1 MSQLEKEGRFGA
13 TVISAELGQSVSE
26 VPLIRLGF
34 RTDDGEIQTNV
45 YLSVAAWD
53 RSMRMLEECFSFDS
67 DFGNLEQLLGQTCS
81 IVTEL
86 EDYVGNNGKSKNV
99 LRVKWI
105 NPKAGPKMTE
115 KERQSLAAQL
125 SAKARRVPAGRK
137 NDNPRND
144 PF

>member
-1 MSQLEKEGRFGA
+1 MK
-13 TVISAELGQSVSE
+13 
-26 VPLIRLGF
+26 
-34 RTDDGEIQTNV
+34 
-45 YLSVAAWD
+45 
-53 RSMRMLEECFSFDS
+53 MLEECFSFDS
-67 DFGNLEQLLGQTCS
+67 DFENLEQLLGQTCS

-86 EDYVGNNGKSKNV
+86 EDYVGSNGKSKNV

-105 NPKAGPKMTE
+105 NLKAGPKMTE

-137 NDNPRND
+137 NDNPRNNPRND